1 VLSASEENEKSKNLD
16 SLNQEVKVGEKF
28 QKFKA
33 ETSNHISDISFAT
46 IAQLKNDFQE
56 SMKNHCEF
64 EGTMLLDLDSIFEST
79 MLLDLDSISLHMCSL
94 LHHGNNTVLAVVKT
108 VFDPGGIVKP
118 LSVTITLISTSLSTF
133 RLIIMFTIEISVE
146 FVVTVF
152 DPGGVT
158 ELISVARISGTITLT
173 SAMPLMFRLFI
184 VFAIE
189 FFGEFA
195 VTVFDPGGNRPMSLM
210 RVISLL
216 LLQEMEAFDSF
227 FVWALDRCCQG
238 DCGSEEC
245 VAVLIP
251 VEIAAARRRCEQK
264 IDVESNFRRET
275 REYLTV
281 YASFLV
287 LVVGDDGGSSDCCF
301 ISFRSRWFN

>member
-1 VLSASEENEKSKNLD
+1 
-16 SLNQEVKVGEKF
+16 
-28 QKFKA
+28 
-33 ETSNHISDISFAT
+33 
-46 IAQLKNDFQE
+46 
-56 SMKNHCEF
+56 
-64 EGTMLLDLDSIFEST
+64 

-118 LSVTITLISTSLSTF
+118 LSVTITLISTSPSTF

>member
-1 VLSASEENEKSKNLD
+1 MVR
-16 SLNQEVKVGEKF
+16 
-28 QKFKA
+28 
-33 ETSNHISDISFAT
+33 
-46 IAQLKNDFQE
+46 
-56 SMKNHCEF
+56 
-64 EGTMLLDLDSIFEST
+64 LDLNLVPIQMS
-79 MLLDLDSISLHMCSL
+79 SL
-94 LHHGNNTVLAVVKT
+94 LHRVNNTVLAVK
-108 VFDPGGIVKP
+108 
-118 LSVTITLISTSLSTF
+118 
-133 RLIIMFTIEISVE
+133 
-146 FVVTVF
+146 TVF

-158 ELISVARISGTITLT
+158 ELISVARISGTINLT
-173 SAMPLMFRLFI
+173 SAVPLMFRLFI